1 MSMQENLERIEER
14 ISRACAKAVR
24 ARDEVR
30 LVAVSKT
37 HPPEKIRE
45 AMACGLTLFGE
56 SKVQEAAPKIS
67 MCPSGLEWHFI
78 GHLQTNKAR
87 RAVELFRM
95 IHSVDSLRLLEAV
108 NAAAHE
114 AGRVTPVCIE
124 VNVSGE
130 ISKYGL
136 PPGDLQA
143 LLEGATKLFSV
154 EIVGLMTMPP
164 WSENAEKARPV
175 FAALRALRAQCD
187 QEWGFP
193 LTELSM
199 GMSHDFEV
207 AIEEGAT
214 MIRVGSD
221 LFGDRHY
228 EA

>member
-1 MSMQENLERIEER
+1 MTIQEQMERVEER
-14 ISRACAKAVR
+14 MAEACARAGR
-24 ARDEVR
+24 ARDTVR

-37 HPPEKIRE
+37 YPPEKVRE
-45 AMACGLTLFGE
+45 AAACGLTVFGE
-56 SKVQEAAPKIS
+56 SKVQEAAPKIAL
-67 MCPSGLEWHFI
+67 CPSGLEWHFI

-95 IHSVDSLRLLEAV
+95 IHSVDSIRLLEAV
-108 NAAAHE
+108 DAAAHD

-124 VNVSGE
+124 VNISGE
-130 ISKYGL
+130 YSKYGL
-136 PPGDLQA
+136 LPDQLQM
-143 LLEGATKLFSV
+143 LLERSTSLYHV
-154 EIVGLMTMPP
+154 EIAGLMTMPP
-164 WSENAEKARPV
+164 WTEDPEKARPV
-175 FAALRALRAQCD
+175 FAALRALRERCD

-221 LFGDRHY
+221 LFGERYY
-228 EA
+228 EK

>member
-1 MSMQENLERIEER
+1 MTIQENAERIEER
-14 ISRACAKAVR
+14 MARACARAGR
-24 ARDEVR
+24 ARGDVR

-45 AMACGLTLFGE
+45 AAACGLTLFGE

-78 GHLQTNKAR
+78 GHLQTNKVR

-95 IHSVDSLRLLEAV
+95 IHSVDSVHLLEAV
-108 NAAAHE
+108 DAAAQD
-114 AGRVTPVCIE
+114 AGRTTQVCIE
-124 VNVSGE
+124 VNITGE
-130 ISKYGL
+130 ASKHGL
-136 PPGDLQA
+136 PPDRLQE
-143 LLEGATKLFSV
+143 LLERATKLYHV
-154 EIVGLMTMPP
+154 EVTGLMTMPP
-164 WSENAEKARPV
+164 WSEDPEKARPV
-175 FAALRALRAQCD
+175 FAALRALRERCGG
-187 QEWGFP
+187 EWGFP

-221 LFGDRHY
+221 LFGERHY
-228 EA
+228 ET

>member
-1 MSMQENLERIEER
+1 
-14 ISRACAKAVR
+14 KAGR

-45 AMACGLTLFGE
+45 ASACGLTLFGE

-95 IHSVDSLRLLEAV
+95 IHSVDSLRLLESV

-130 ISKYGL
+130 VSKYGL
-136 PPGDLQA
+136 PPGDLQP

-164 WSENAEKARPV
+164 WSEDPEKARPV
-175 FAALRALRAQCD
+175 FSALRALRAQCD
-187 QEWGFP
+187 EAWGFP

-228 EA
+228 ET